1 MFFSYRIFIK
11 FAYCLLLSLL
21 ATAFLSAQ
29 EPIPIWPENSLR
41 KARKVTVKPYIAES
55 SDLAIIVCPGGSY
68 FWLDEET
75 EGDGVAKWL
84 QSNGI
89 SAFVLK
95 YRVAGFAAFFWNH
108 RSKSSGNQYPDMLN
122 DAQQAIKWVRNHAKE
137 YHIKPNRV
145 GIMGFSAGGHLSMST
160 ICYSSKE
167 QRPSFAAPIY
177 PVVTMNPPYVHKRS
191 RRALL
196 SERRQND
203 QVMRDSL
210 SLELHVPADCPPVF
224 IVNCVDDPTVE
235 YHNSMLLDSALTAK
249 NIKHKYIQY
258 QTGGHGFGASEEKGS
273 EECRQWKNEFL
284 KWLKDNI
291 Y

>member
-1 MFFSYRIFIK
+1 MLKKLSFFI
-11 FAYCLLLSLL
+11 LLLW
-21 ATAFLSAQ
+21 AVGTISAQ
-29 EPIPIWPENSLR
+29 EKEVYLWQDTGAKNWKQTILTPYLSENNN
-41 KARKVTVKPYIAES
+41 TGT
-55 SDLAIIVCPGGSY
+55 AIIVCPGGSY
-68 FWLDEET
+68 FWLDMET

-95 YRVAGFAAFFWNH
+95 YRVAGFSAFFWNH
-108 RSKSSGNQYPDMLN
+108 RSKKHGNQYPDMLN

-137 YHIKPNRV
+137 YHIDPNKV

-160 ICYSSKE
+160 ICYSSKDE
-167 QRPSFAAPIY
+167 RPSFAAPIY

-224 IVNCVDDPTVE
+224 LVNCVDDPIVE

-258 QTGGHGFGASEEKGS
+258 QTGGHGFGASDEKGT
-273 EECRQWKNEFL
+273 EE
-284 KWLKDNI
+284 
-291 Y
+291 